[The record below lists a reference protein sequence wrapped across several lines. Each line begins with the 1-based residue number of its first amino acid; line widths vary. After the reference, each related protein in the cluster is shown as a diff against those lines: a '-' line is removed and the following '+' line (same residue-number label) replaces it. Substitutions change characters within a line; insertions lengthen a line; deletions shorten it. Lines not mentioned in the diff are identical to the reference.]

1 MSIVRLIIEMLQLF
15 NVEVD
20 ENSILRIKDNDFS
33 YIYDK
38 NGNEIGKIV
47 RKKDDFKVEI
57 LNKDY
62 HLNLYSYKN
71 EVSYIKY
78 KLYFMNEDKMLIGN
92 TRVCFEKRYNDF
104 IRKASISIYENGEN
118 TNSYY
123 FNSLE
128 NNFNLF
134 DIKTGEKVF
143 YRNNSI
149 YHEDDKK
156 SVLINCN
163 RLNANYEINE
173 KHSNRL
179 FTGNLPIY
187 GPYVSSDYS
196 IIDGGIN
203 HLLNEFD
210 TEYFDFLRS
219 SKESLNYFSDNL
231 FENFSGYTLKGFN
244 EKQLYLI
251 LGIES
256 ENKGNKLVKK
266 TI

>member
-47 RKKDDFKVEI
+47 KKKDDFKVEI

-92 TRVCFEKRYNDF
+92 TRVCFGKRYNDF

-128 NNFNLF
+128 NKFNLF